1 MKIRTRLTLQ
11 FLLIGGVILILSSTA
26 IYIASAG
33 FRRDNFYNR
42 LEIKANIIA
51 NLLVDVEEIDAT
63 MLRQIELENP
73 TQLNNERIII
83 FDYNDNLIYSTDEE
97 FEIYINKSFVDRVRL
112 EGNVRKKQKQF
123 EVLGLLYTGRFDRFV
138 VVAAA
143 VDVFGHLKMKNLIII
158 LSVVCFLSLVLF
170 SLAGWFYSGKSLQP
184 IKNVIQQVEE
194 ISISSLNLRVDEGN
208 GSDEIA
214 ILAKTFNRMLD
225 RLEDAFQTQKD
236 FISNASHELRTPL
249 TAINGQLEVL
259 LLKDR
264 SNDDYRRVSESV
276 LEDIRNIINLS
287 NRLLLLAQ
295 TSSEL
300 ELPNENVR
308 LDEMIWQASEDLK
321 NRNPNYLINFTMDN
335 SFTEAEQLI
344 IKGDSFLLRTAISNI
359 IENACKY
366 SNDHA
371 AEIKLEVL
379 SDHLLVRFIDK
390 GIGIPTEDLSLIFE
404 PFHRGKNVK
413 TVEGYGIGLSLSQR
427 IIKKHRGKIII
438 ASAICEG
445 TEVVIQF
452 PPNS

>member
-1 MKIRTRLTLQ
+1 
-11 FLLIGGVILILSSTA
+11 
-26 IYIASAG
+26 
-33 FRRDNFYNR
+33 
-42 LEIKANIIA
+42 
-51 NLLVDVEEIDAT
+51 
-63 MLRQIELENP
+63 
-73 TQLNNERIII
+73 
-83 FDYNDNLIYSTDEE
+83 
-97 FEIYINKSFVDRVRL
+97 
-112 EGNVRKKQKQF
+112 
-123 EVLGLLYTGRFDRFV
+123 
-138 VVAAA
+138 
-143 VDVFGHLKMKNLIII
+143 
-158 LSVVCFLSLVLF
+158 
-170 SLAGWFYSGKSLQP
+170 
-184 IKNVIQQVEE
+184 
-194 ISISSLNLRVDEGN
+194 
-208 GSDEIA
+208 
-214 ILAKTFNRMLD
+214 
-225 RLEDAFQTQKD
+225 
-236 FISNASHELRTPL
+236 
-249 TAINGQLEVL
+249 
-259 LLKDR
+259 
-264 SNDDYRRVSESV
+264 
-276 LEDIRNIINLS
+276 
-287 NRLLLLAQ
+287 
-295 TSSEL
+295 L